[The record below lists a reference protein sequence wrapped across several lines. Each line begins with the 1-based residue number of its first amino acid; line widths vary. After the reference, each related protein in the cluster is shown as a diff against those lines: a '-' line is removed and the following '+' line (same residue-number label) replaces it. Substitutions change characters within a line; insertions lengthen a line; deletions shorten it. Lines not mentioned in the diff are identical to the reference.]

1 MRVKYIGPDDNL
13 HIDGRGVKNGEEF
26 EGPLAADLATRGDF
40 VEVADKPKKKT
51 TKKTDTDAEGA
62 E

>member
-26 EGPLAADLATRGDF
+26 EGALAASFAGRGDF

-51 TKKTDTDAEGA
+51 TKKAKETEGA
-62 E
+62 K